1 MHSTAGSK
9 RGQFWIGSG
18 RIRDANSEPIDSAS
32 VAAIAVVAKSVVV
45 GIRARI
51 TISISL
57 PVAAKTA
64 MRKAI
69 MQTANRSWMCKAD
82 TAAGHETAAEGLT
95 SEAATDPMS
104 AEAAATEAAAVAAA
118 SVATTATA
126 TTTGFSNAR

>member
-18 RIRDANSEPIDSAS
+18 RIRDAKSEPIDSAS

-51 TISISL
+51 TVSISL

-69 MQTANRSWMCKAD
+69 MQTANRSWMYKAD

-104 AEAAATEAAAVAAA
+104 AEAAAAEAAAMAATEAAA

-126 TTTGFSNAR
+126 TTTG